1 MYLFNSI
8 IDYTLLEETNENE
21 LQLICAKAKKYEVAS
36 VCVYP
41 KWVSFVQRELENS
54 NLKVCTVI
62 SFPEGT
68 TSKEDKI
75 EEICKAVSEGADE
88 VDIVLNYQNINN
100 SSEVFEELKEIQRTC
115 VQLSFENKRKITSKI
130 IVESGLLT
138 RKQVEQV
145 TELCILSQVDFIKT
159 STGKVSVGAEL
170 DKVQVMYATIQ
181 KKHSTLKIKAS
192 GGIRSNEHVLCFLP
206 FVDRLGIGYKT
217 VDTLNQL

>member
-1 MYLFNSI
+1 MYRFNSI

-54 NLKVCTVI
+54 NVKVCTVI
-62 SFPEGT
+62 SFPMGT

-88 VDIVLNYQNINN
+88 VDVVLNYQNITN
-100 SSEVFEELKEIQRTC
+100 SSEVLEELKAIQRTC
-115 VQLSFENKRKITSKI
+115 VQLSFENKRKIISKI

-181 KKHSTLKIKAS
+181 KKQATLKIKAS
-192 GGIRSNEHVLCFLP
+192 GGIRSNEHVLSFLP
-206 FVDRLGIGYKT
+206 FVSRLGIGYKT
-217 VDTLNQL
+217 VDSLNQL